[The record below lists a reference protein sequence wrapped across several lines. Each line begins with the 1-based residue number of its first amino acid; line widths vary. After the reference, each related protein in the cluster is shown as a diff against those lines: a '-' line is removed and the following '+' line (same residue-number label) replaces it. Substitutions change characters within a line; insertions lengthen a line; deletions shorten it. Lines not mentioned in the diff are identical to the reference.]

1 MDQKSLRILSN
12 GITGLYLTLAFL
24 YITFV
29 VRPVLCFHHVQPP
42 FLLTSDFL
50 ISHLKSPGGFSQWV
64 ALVLM
69 QSFHS
74 KVLGPLIFF
83 GLALVIWVVTRRLL
97 NGMNRSLSN
106 GLMAFLPF
114 TFSIVL
120 VNNYNFPFSVILSHL
135 FVILALWLL
144 SAPWKT
150 LTGRLLCFTA
160 EALLI
165 WYISGSGFL
174 LLFSMMAL
182 FFTIKRGDRKSLLS
196 LVWVSG
202 SAFLIPLLV
211 EGEYL
216 WFFPEK
222 PYFMAYEPS
231 SAFFIFIFSVPLL
244 LLVASV
250 VSLLPRKL
258 SAIKARPEI
267 PVALGFVLLIGMAL
281 FAHLVTF
288 RPDAKKIVASDYYCY
303 HHDARR
309 TARAATSLENYSF
322 SANVNYNLAIT
333 RNGTLTRDFFN
344 FFQISGT
351 DALYPDVDFSPEMLL
366 IAADFYYEL
375 GYISEARHQAYEALV
390 FYPYS
395 PRALQLLVKV
405 HLVTGEYK
413 AADRCLRILDMGLVS
428 REAVKAYLPYI
439 GDTSRI
445 RSNKELMEK
454 RSFIPAEMELSPH
467 IDQRFRD
474 LLEANRG
481 NKLAYEYLMLYY
493 LLDGQLDPFM
503 ELYTEVGSYFDEPVG
518 IYEEA
523 ILMYGLMNRSDLL
536 SRYQISQATLDR
548 FGDFGRTRKKYEGD
562 RTMARNVLYSEMGQS
577 YMYYLGYLYP
587 RIVKPEMT
595 KDDDD
600 EAPL

>member
-1 MDQKSLRILSN
+1 M
-12 GITGLYLTLAFL
+12 
-24 YITFV
+24 
-29 VRPVLCFHHVQPP
+29 
-42 FLLTSDFL
+42 
-50 ISHLKSPGGFSQWV
+50 
-64 ALVLM
+64 
-69 QSFHS
+69 
-74 KVLGPLIFF
+74 
-83 GLALVIWVVTRRLL
+83 
-97 NGMNRSLSN
+97 NGMYRSLSN
-106 GLMAFLPF
+106 GLLALLPF

-120 VNNYNFPFSVILSHL
+120 VNNYNFPFSVILSQV
-135 FVILALWLL
+135 FVILALWPL

-160 EALLI
+160 EAVLI

-174 LLFSMMAL
+174 LLFSIMAL

-196 LVWVSG
+196 LVWVSEA
-202 SAFLIPLLV
+202 AFLIPLLV
-211 EGEYL
+211 EGRYL

-222 PYFMAYEPS
+222 PYFMAYES
-231 SAFFIFIFSVPLL
+231 SAAFFIFIFSVPLL
-244 LLVASV
+244 LLRGKLL
-250 VSLLPRKL
+250 LLPGKL
-258 SAIKARPEI
+258 PVIKVRSEI
-267 PVALGFVLLIGMAL
+267 SVALVFVLLIGMAL
-281 FAHLVTF
+281 LAHLVTF

-303 HHDARR
+303 HHDAMR
-309 TARAATSLENYSF
+309 TARAATTLENYSF

-333 RNGTLTRDFFN
+333 RNRTLTRDFFK

-413 AADRCLRILDMGLVS
+413 AAGRCLRILDLGLVS
-428 REAVKAYLPYI
+428 REAVKEYLPYI
-439 GDTSRI
+439 SDTSRI
-445 RSNKELMEK
+445 RSDKELMEK

-481 NKLAYEYLMLYY
+481 NKLAYEYLMLYF

-548 FGDFGRTRKKYEGD
+548 FSDFGRTQKKYEGD
-562 RTMARNVLYSEMGQS
+562 RTMARNVLYREMGQS
-577 YMYYLGYLYP
+577 YMYYLVYLYP

-595 KDDDD
+595 KDVDD